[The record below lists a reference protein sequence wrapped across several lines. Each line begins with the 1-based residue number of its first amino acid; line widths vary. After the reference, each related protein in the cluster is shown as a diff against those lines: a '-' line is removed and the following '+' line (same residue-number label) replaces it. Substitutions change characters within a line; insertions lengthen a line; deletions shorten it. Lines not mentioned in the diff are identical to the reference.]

1 MKSPRSNF
9 SLGQR
14 LSYPYCETRRM
25 QSEEK
30 QPNRL
35 NGISRN
41 LGAQLSNGRVSH
53 RNSWESYADP
63 LFRTDKQIGALT
75 IPGSRKPCVTTGIFA
90 AMNRSSWP
98 MERRR
103 TATGRGLREGVGHR
117 RSIGQMVEQNDGRGR
132 ILGRKIGTKL
142 PLSDFLC
149 DVEFPSA
156 LRSKEWVIC
165 ETPPGYWWIIFALA
179 RRKAGL

>member
-25 QSEEK
+25 QSEEE

-63 LFRTDKQIGALT
+63 LFRTDQQIGALT

-90 AMNRSSWP
+90 AMNRSSFGLWREDGLQP
-98 MERRR
+98 DEVYERVWDIGDRLAKWLNR
-103 TATGRGLREGVGHR
+103 MMEGVE
-117 RSIGQMVEQNDGRGR
+117 SSVEKSELNS
-132 ILGRKIGTKL
+132 
-142 PLSDFLC
+142 P
-149 DVEFPSA
+149 
-156 LRSKEWVIC
+156 
-165 ETPPGYWWIIFALA
+165 
-179 RRKAGL
+179 